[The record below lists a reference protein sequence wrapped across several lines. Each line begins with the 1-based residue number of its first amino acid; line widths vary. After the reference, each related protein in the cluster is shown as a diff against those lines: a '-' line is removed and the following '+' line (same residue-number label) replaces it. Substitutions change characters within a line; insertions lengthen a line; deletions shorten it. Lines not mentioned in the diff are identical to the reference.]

1 MIQTKPVP
9 IGHILHAHG
18 MEGEVLVEPY
28 LNDLSYYERLRSVLV
43 APVDGFARSIQLL
56 RVRQASDR
64 LLMQIDGVSSVE
76 AARALVGH
84 ECYVYRNELPP
95 AREGEFYWF
104 DLEGLT
110 VVTEEGE
117 CLGRVEEFFPTGS
130 NAVLVVRKEAQ
141 ETLLPFIKDVIVSV
155 DNTKGTLRI
164 HVIPGLL

>member
-1 MIQTKPVP
+1 MIQTKRVP
-9 IGHILHAHG
+9 IGHILHTHG
-18 MEGEVLVEPY
+18 MKGEVLVEPY
-28 LNDLSYYERLRSVLV
+28 LNDLFYYERLHSVV
-43 APVDGFARSIQLL
+43 IVPADGIARNIQLL
-56 RVRQASDR
+56 RVRQASDC
-64 LLMQIDGVSSVE
+64 LLMEVDGVSSVE

-95 AREGEFYWF
+95 AGEGEFYWF

-155 DNTKGTLRI
+155 DNTEGTLRI
-164 HVIPGLL
+164 RVIPGLL